1 MHIRAVI
8 AFKTCRCQRQV
19 VGCRPWTSQALVVM
33 STMLVA
39 LRPGLTLS
47 TTSLLNLSR
56 LNTLQVHG
64 TARLRAGRRRQFYFA
79 QIAIDA
85 ESETR

>member
-56 LNTLQVHG
+56 LNTLHG

-79 QIAIDA
+79 RIAIDT